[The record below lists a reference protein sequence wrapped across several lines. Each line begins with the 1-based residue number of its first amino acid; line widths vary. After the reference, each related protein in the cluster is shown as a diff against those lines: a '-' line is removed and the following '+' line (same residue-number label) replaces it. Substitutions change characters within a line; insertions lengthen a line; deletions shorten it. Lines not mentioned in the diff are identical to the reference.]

1 MKLLVCGGT
10 GFIGSAFIRNHIK
23 NYPQDKIVNVDNLS
37 IGSNKA
43 NLLEVEKNPNYN
55 FVKDDIRNTDSVTK
69 LAKEMD
75 LIINFAAESHVDRSI
90 SNPKPTLCTGL

>member
-1 MKLLVCGGT
+1 MKLLICGGT

-23 NYPQDKIVNVDNLS
+23 NSYQDKIINVDNLS

-43 NLLEVEKNPNYN
+43 NLLDVEKNPNYSFIN
-55 FVKDDIRNTDSVTK
+55 DDIHNTESIYKITK
-69 LAKEMD
+69 DVE

-90 SNPKPTLCTGL
+90 SNPKPKL